1 MSVSDTTVNSTFKLG
16 VVVPAYNEELL
27 IGDTIQSIPDYVD
40 RIYVVDD
47 CSADHTGEVV
57 RSFADPRLA
66 LIRHEKNKGV
76 GGAISTGYKQ
86 AVRDGMDIAIVM
98 AGDNQMDPAYLM
110 SLVRPVMAGQA
121 DYTKGNRL
129 INASFR
135 NGMSAWR
142 SLGNYMLTF
151 LNKIASGYWHV
162 EDPQNGY
169 TAISSKALEMLDLDN
184 IYQGYAFENDMLVR
198 LNVFDG
204 KVLNVPIPARYGK
217 ERSKIRYIPFIF
229 KTSAYLVNALAWRIW
244 NKYLVKLRPVGI
256 FYLLG
261 ILLMAA
267 GLVVLLYDNYIVLL
281 AGAILFIAAVLIEAI
296 ADRRH
301 YRKMRGVRQ

>member
-47 CSADHTGEVV
+47 CSADHTGDVV

>member
-1 MSVSDTTVNSTFKLG
+1 MSVSDTAVNGMFKLS

-27 IGDTIQSIPDYVD
+27 IGDTIKSIPDYVD

-47 CSADHTGEVV
+47 CSVDRTSEVV
-57 RSFADPRLA
+57 KSFNDPRVV
-66 LIRHEKNKGV
+66 LIRHEQNKGV

-86 AVRDGMDIAIVM
+86 ALDDGMDISVVM
-98 AGDNQMDPAYLM
+98 AGDNQMDPAHLM
-110 SLVRPVMAGQA
+110 SLVKPVMDGRA

-129 INASFR
+129 LNASYR

-142 SLGNYMLTF
+142 SFGNYMLTF

-169 TAISSKALEMLDLDN
+169 TAISSKALALLDLDR

-198 LNVFDG
+198 LNVFDST
-204 KVLNVPIPARYGK
+204 VLNVPIPARYGK
-217 ERSKIRYIPFIF
+217 ERSKIRYVPFIF

-267 GLVVLLYDNYIVLL
+267 GLVVLLYDNYLVIV
-281 AGAILFIAAVLIEAI
+281 AGAVLFAGAVLIEAI
-296 ADRRH
+296 ADTRL
-301 YRKMRGVRQ
+301 YRKMRNVRQ